1 MLHPTID
8 IVKQGKVTCR
18 LMNFS
23 DVDIILHK
31 PLKVGNICTCEIVTP
46 DLDIT
51 LDEEGE
57 AVIDYHKPDPVLGQ
71 RGWHNLPFSVEMG
84 DIRTNKSEN
93 RELCNLFHRYSN
105 IFSRDKND
113 LGFTD
118 KVVHHIKTTDDV
130 PVKQRDRRI
139 PPQAVSEV
147 RNMLT
152 DWIKAG
158 IIKESDSPYASQ
170 MVLVKKKS
178 GEIRVCI
185 DYRQLNQLT
194 IKDAFPLPRIE
205 DCIESLKGAR
215 YFSSLDLTQ
224 GYLQVKVH
232 EADQHK
238 TAFRALGALYE
249 FNRLPFGLCNS
260 PATFSRLMG
269 RCLGDMCGQG
279 IIIYLDDILVY
290 SSSIPEMTSR
300 LNTVF
305 QRLQSFGLKVRP
317 EKCHFFKRK
326 VSFLGHTVSADGVE
340 TDPVKISAVKDYPK
354 PTTEKKL
361 RQFLGLTSYF
371 RRFVHGFAQIAGPLT
386 DILSTGT
393 RQQKKRNRDISQHWT
408 PECQQAFELL
418 KKKLTH
424 SPVLGFPDFDKPFT
438 LEVDASL
445 KGYGAILFQTQ
456 SARKVVIA
464 YASRRLRKHERTMK
478 NYSSMKLEFLA
489 LHWAVTR
496 KFREYLYGSQF
507 LILTDSHP
515 LSRILQAKQTAADSS
530 KLAEL
535 SDFQF
540 EIKYRSGK
548 TNVAADA
555 LSRNPISESPSD
567 TDSDEDCH
575 VINCQQELVTYI
587 ERIQCTY
594 SLPANLTHAIVDV
607 QLNEDAVVAVTNEM
621 FSSIPDLSGCDILKL
636 QKDDPCISRVVD
648 FLQRKTKRSSQQN
661 KKESPQFRK
670 LMSKWKQLK
679 IQNGI
684 LYRELHIN
692 GENTTVL
699 VLPASL
705 RSTVFKQM
713 HDYSGH
719 QGVER
724 TLQLVR
730 ARCYWPSLTTDV
742 TEYVKSCTRCKVAK
756 EPMPKS
762 KSLMMHLQAVRPL
775 EILAIDFTVLEKSTS
790 GIENVLVMT
799 DVFSK
804 YTLAVPT
811 RDQTAKAVCRVLIR
825 EWIQRL
831 GIPERIHSDQGR
843 SFENSIIMEL
853 CRIYDVRKSKTTPYH
868 PQGNSQA
875 ERFNRSMH
883 NLLRTLS
890 AEEKKRWPDHLQEL
904 VMVYNCTPHSSTT
917 YSPYFL
923 FFGRNPR
930 LPIDNILSSFTG
942 HSPSDLT
949 DYVQLHQRRMEQAIK
964 RANAQL
970 TKKAAERKRRHNKSV
985 KVSDI
990 KAGRCVLLRNRV
1002 LGRNKIQDVWSSVP
1016 YKVVG
1021 TVTDGSSAYIVQS
1034 PEGKAKVVNRVDLL
1048 EFDQPE
1054 DEESTD
1060 DAELINSSET
1070 NQSSSE
1076 DEVVMMTPQPEPNKN
1091 ATPNLGNLRRT
1102 KRTMAGKHSNPFNL
1116 PRSVTTEE
1124 MQTNKPQ
1131 YTEYTEAIVELG
1143 RLLQTSYDKSLQ
1155 S

>member
-1 MLHPTID
+1 MRANHCRDPEERFLGAVKTIKGLVTLPANTETSSTCTTCKNIDDYTVLIEPADDATLPQGLMLHPTID

-18 LMNFS
+18 LMYFS

-57 AVIDYHKPDPVLGQ
+57 AVIDYHTPDPVLGQ

-93 RELCNLFHRYSN
+93 RELCN

-139 PPQAVSEV
+139 PPQAVSKV

-185 DYRQLNQLT
+185 DYRQLNQMT

-249 FNRLPFGLCNS
+249 FNRLSFGLCNS

-317 EKCHFFKRK
+317 EKCHFFKHK

-424 SPVLGFPDFDKPFT
+424 SPVLGFPDFDKAFT
-438 LEVDASL
+438 LEVDASI

-456 SARKVVIA
+456 SDRKVVIA

-496 KFREYLYGSQF
+496 KFCEYLYGSQF

-575 VINCQQELVTYI
+575 VINSQQELVAYI

-594 SLPANLTHAIVDV
+594 SLL
-607 QLNEDAVVAVTNEM
+607 
-621 FSSIPDLSGCDILKL
+621 
-636 QKDDPCISRVVD
+636 
-648 FLQRKTKRSSQQN
+648 
-661 KKESPQFRK
+661 
-670 LMSKWKQLK
+670 
-679 IQNGI
+679 
-684 LYRELHIN
+684 
-692 GENTTVL
+692 
-699 VLPASL
+699 
-705 RSTVFKQM
+705 
-713 HDYSGH
+713 
-719 QGVER
+719 
-724 TLQLVR
+724 
-730 ARCYWPSLTTDV
+730 
-742 TEYVKSCTRCKVAK
+742 
-756 EPMPKS
+756 
-762 KSLMMHLQAVRPL
+762 
-775 EILAIDFTVLEKSTS
+775 
-790 GIENVLVMT
+790 
-799 DVFSK
+799 
-804 YTLAVPT
+804 
-811 RDQTAKAVCRVLIR
+811 
-825 EWIQRL
+825 
-831 GIPERIHSDQGR
+831 
-843 SFENSIIMEL
+843 
-853 CRIYDVRKSKTTPYH
+853 
-868 PQGNSQA
+868 
-875 ERFNRSMH
+875 
-883 NLLRTLS
+883 
-890 AEEKKRWPDHLQEL
+890 
-904 VMVYNCTPHSSTT
+904 
-917 YSPYFL
+917 
-923 FFGRNPR
+923 FGRNPR

-964 RANAQL
+964 WANAQL

-990 KAGRCVLLRNRV
+990 KVGRCVLLRNRV
-1002 LGRNKIQDVWSSVP
+1002 IGRNKIQDVWSSVP

-1021 TVTDGSSAYIVQS
+1021 TVTDGSCAYIVQS

-1054 DEESTD
+1054 DEESTQ

-1076 DEVVMMTPQPEPNKN
+1076 DEVVMMTPNKN

-1102 KRTMAGKHSNPFNL
+1102 KRATAGKHSNPFNL

-1124 MQTNKPQ
+1124 IQTSKPQ
-1131 YTEYTEAIVELG
+1131 YTEYTGVIVELG
-1143 RLLQTSYDKSLQ
+1143 RLLQTSYDESLQ